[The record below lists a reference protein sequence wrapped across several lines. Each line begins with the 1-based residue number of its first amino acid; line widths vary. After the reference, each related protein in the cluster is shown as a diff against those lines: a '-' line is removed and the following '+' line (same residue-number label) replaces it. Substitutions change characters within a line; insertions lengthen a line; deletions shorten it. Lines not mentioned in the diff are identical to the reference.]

1 MYTYKHKFETPM
13 EDTKMKKLSALLLAV
28 ILVLSLA
35 ACASTA
41 KNDEP
46 APDAS
51 EAAKLTMATEA
62 TFPPYEYYDGDAI
75 VGIDVEVAQAI
86 ADKLGME
93 LEVTDIAFDSII
105 PGIQTGKYDMG
116 MAGMTV
122 TDERKE
128 QVNFSDSYAT
138 GVQVVIVKDDSA
150 ITSVDDLFAD
160 GANTVVGTQAGT
172 TGFIYA
178 TSDIEGAGLGTVKS
192 FGKTTD
198 AVEALKNGQ
207 VDCVILDN
215 EPAKALVAA
224 NEGLHILDTEY
235 AVEDYAIAIAKEN
248 TELLEKVNKALSEL
262 TADGTLQSI
271 VDKYI
276 GK

>member
-1 MYTYKHKFETPM
+1 
-13 EDTKMKKLSALLLAV
+13 MKKYLALLLAA
-28 ILVLSLA
+28 IMALSLA
-35 ACASTA
+35 ACASTS
-41 KNDEP
+41 KTEET
-46 APDAS
+46 AS
-51 EAAKLTMATEA
+51 AKLTMATEA

-86 ADKLGME
+86 AEKLGME

-138 GVQVVIVKDDSA
+138 GVQVVIVKDDSP

-160 GANTVVGTQAGT
+160 GASTVVGTQAGT

-178 TSDIEGAGLGTVKS
+178 TSDIEDVGLGTVKS

-248 TELLEKVNKALSEL
+248 TDLLEKINKALSEL